1 MNDETAHGDAKSPI
15 SDTKSTP
22 LIPISAAV
30 PRQSAGTTTSLAIMQ
45 IMRLREQPFMLSNV
59 TDAPSTISASG
70 VATAAISETVLSIV
84 SGRLILN
91 ATDKSPSAEPI
102 ISGFL
107 AMPFKIFS
115 TFIFC

>member
-1 MNDETAHGDAKSPI
+1 MNEETAHGDAKSPI
-15 SDTKSTP
+15 SDTKSPP

-45 IMRLREQPFMLSNV
+45 IMRLRDQPIMLSNV
-59 TDAPSTISASG
+59 TAAPSTIRASG

-102 ISGFL
+102 ISGF
-107 AMPFKIFS
+107 
-115 TFIFC
+115 

>member
-1 MNDETAHGDAKSPI
+1 
-15 SDTKSTP
+15 
-22 LIPISAAV
+22 
-30 PRQSAGTTTSLAIMQ
+30 
-45 IMRLREQPFMLSNV
+45 MLSNV

-91 ATDKSPSAEPI
+91 ATDKSPSTEPI

-107 AMPFKIFS
+107 AMPLKFS
-115 TFIFC
+115 AHLSFAL

>member
-59 TDAPSTISASG
+59 TELQPPQYP
-70 VATAAISETVLSIV
+70 
-84 SGRLILN
+84 
-91 ATDKSPSAEPI
+91 K
-102 ISGFL
+102 
-107 AMPFKIFS
+107 PFCQLFPEGLY
-115 TFIFC
+115 

>member
-84 SGRLILN
+84 WKAYIERNRQKSEHRADNQRIFGN
-91 ATDKSPSAEPI
+91 A
-102 ISGFL
+102 F
-107 AMPFKIFS
+107 
-115 TFIFC
+115 